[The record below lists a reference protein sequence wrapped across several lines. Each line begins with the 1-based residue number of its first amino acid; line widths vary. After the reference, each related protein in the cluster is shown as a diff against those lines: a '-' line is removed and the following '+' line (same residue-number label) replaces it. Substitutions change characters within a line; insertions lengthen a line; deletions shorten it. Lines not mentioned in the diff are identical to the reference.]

1 MTLSET
7 ASAAPAAA
15 DPTGS
20 LTGAVPAGPP
30 AGAGPVPPPRVVP
43 PTGGGPQAAAPGTD
57 DPSEAGRR
65 VAVRE
70 AQFRS
75 VTVEVSVWIGKTRRT
90 FGDLAKLRPGDV
102 IELDRAVGAPVDIVL
117 NREVVIA
124 RGEVVDVGD
133 EYGVRITEIVS
144 DEDG

>member
-1 MTLSET
+1 MTLADT
-7 ASAAPAAA
+7 ATPEGDPAGIAPSAGHEAVQLPGGAVSGL
-15 DPTGS
+15 PTGIED
-20 LTGAVPAGPP
+20 
-30 AGAGPVPPPRVVP
+30 
-43 PTGGGPQAAAPGTD
+43 QID
-57 DPSEAGRR
+57 IGRR
-65 VAVRE
+65 MAVRE

-144 DEDG
+144 DQAA

>member
-1 MTLSET
+1 MTL
-7 ASAAPAAA
+7 A
-15 DPTGS
+15 DTDTPEGEPS
-20 LTGAVPAGPP
+20 GDSQFQKAVQLPGGVVPAPP
-30 AGAGPVPPPRVVP
+30 GI
-43 PTGGGPQAAAPGTD
+43 D
-57 DPSEAGRR
+57 DPMDLGRR
-65 VAVRE
+65 TAVRE

>member
-1 MTLSET
+1 MTLSDS
-7 ASAAPAAA
+7 AAADLPVGAAPAGPHQVA
-15 DPTGS
+15 P
-20 LTGAVPAGPP
+20 LTDGARPAP
-30 AGAGPVPPPRVVP
+30 A
-43 PTGGGPQAAAPGTD
+43 TSTD
-57 DPSEAGRR
+57 DPSESGRR
-65 VAVRE
+65 MAVRE

-75 VTVEVSVWIGKTRRT
+75 VTVEVSVWIGRTRRT
-90 FGDLAKLRPGDV
+90 FGELAKLRPGDV

>member
-1 MTLSET
+1 MTVSET
-7 ASAAPAAA
+7 A
-15 DPTGS
+15 
-20 LTGAVPAGPP
+20 VPARAEEGP
-30 AGAGPVPPPRVVP
+30 
-43 PTGGGPQAAAPGTD
+43 D
-57 DPSEAGRR
+57 DNVRREAI
-65 VAVRE
+65 RE
-70 AQFRS
+70 AQFRG
-75 VTVEVSVWIGKTRRT
+75 VTVEVSVWIGTARRT

-144 DEDG
+144 DEAD

>member
-1 MTLSET
+1 MTLADT
-7 ASAAPAAA
+7 SAPEG
-15 DPTGS
+15 DPVGV
-20 LTGAVPAGPP
+20 ARPAGPEAVHLP
-30 AGAGPVPPPRVVP
+30 GGVAPKVP
-43 PTGGGPQAAAPGTD
+43 TAID
-57 DPSEAGRR
+57 DQIDIGRR
-65 VAVRE
+65 MAVRE

>member
-1 MTLSET
+1 MTVSET
-7 ASAAPAAA
+7 
-15 DPTGS
+15 T
-20 LTGAVPAGPP
+20 VPVRAEETPEDT
-30 AGAGPVPPPRVVP
+30 VHR
-43 PTGGGPQAAAPGTD
+43 
-57 DPSEAGRR
+57 EAI
-65 VAVRE
+65 RE
-70 AQFRS
+70 AQFRG
-75 VTVEVSVWIGKTRRT
+75 VTVEVSVWIGTARRT

-144 DEDG
+144 DETD

>member
-1 MTLSET
+1 MTVSDTAPVLSTDT
-7 ASAAPAAA
+7 APPAPGPAVPGVSAVGSAPAAGR
-15 DPTGS
+15 DP
-20 LTGAVPAGPP
+20 APP
-30 AGAGPVPPPRVVP
+30 V
-43 PTGGGPQAAAPGTD
+43 D
-57 DPSEAGRR
+57 DPGDGRR
-65 VAVRE
+65 MAVRE
-70 AQFRS
+70 TQFRS
-75 VTVEVSVWIGKTRRT
+75 VTVEVSVWIGKSRRS

>member
-1 MTLSET
+1 MTLADTDTPDGESGGSPSRQAT
-7 ASAAPAAA
+7 RPYNSRRSGARAA
-15 DPTGS
+15 TGI
-20 LTGAVPAGPP
+20 
-30 AGAGPVPPPRVVP
+30 
-43 PTGGGPQAAAPGTD
+43 D
-57 DPSEAGRR
+57 DPIDLGRR
-65 VAVRE
+65 TAVRE

>member
-1 MTLSET
+1 MTL
-7 ASAAPAAA
+7 A
-15 DPTGS
+15 DTDTPEGEPS
-20 LTGAVPAGPP
+20 GDFQFQEPVQLPGGVVPAPP
-30 AGAGPVPPPRVVP
+30 GI
-43 PTGGGPQAAAPGTD
+43 D
-57 DPSEAGRR
+57 DPMDLGRR
-65 VAVRE
+65 TAVRE

>member
-1 MTLSET
+1 MTLADTDTPEGEPSGDPRFQE
-7 ASAAPAAA
+7 AVQLPGVGAPA
-15 DPTGS
+15 PS
-20 LTGAVPAGPP
+20 
-30 AGAGPVPPPRVVP
+30 
-43 PTGGGPQAAAPGTD
+43 PGVD
-57 DPSEAGRR
+57 DPIDLGRR
-65 VAVRE
+65 TAVRE

>member
-1 MTLSET
+1 MTLADT
-7 ASAAPAAA
+7 ATPDG
-15 DPTGS
+15 DPSGDARS
-20 LTGAVPAGPP
+20 QGAVPLPHTAEPVAPP
-30 AGAGPVPPPRVVP
+30 
-43 PTGGGPQAAAPGTD
+43 QSLD
-57 DPSEAGRR
+57 DPVDLGRR
-65 VAVRE
+65 TAVRE